1 MASDT
6 DDNIIIETSGLTAAV
21 ATDVVQFA
29 GACAHFQLFK
39 LAYGI
44 CGTANIVTSSD
55 PLPVSLTNG
64 LTATVTGP
72 ITIQGL
78 TGGAPVNVSGTVIST
93 GITGSPVYVR
103 TFSGY
108 QVEVTGGRL
117 YTTNDSIS
125 VYGPSGATFLP
136 VRLVGSTGWGI
147 GTEGDALKVV
157 VTGATF
163 EATIGTSISVFGV
176 SGATAVAVTVGNTLG
191 INDTNI
197 TNGLTAIYVNI
208 NNVRSDLAGISSALG
223 TLNTNLGTLGI
234 SMSGTFKTGR
244 ITVGS
249 ASVIQMDA
257 SGFSCEYGI
266 NVKSLNTNTN
276 VIYLGNTSGLV
287 GTSFGYPLFEGEDT
301 FLKLD
306 NTDKIYLISGS
317 GNQIISFTAS

>member
-21 ATDVVQFA
+21 ATDVVEFA
-29 GACAHFQLFK
+29 GASAHFQLFK

-44 CGTANIVTSSD
+44 CGTANVVTNSD

-64 LTATVTGP
+64 LTATVSGP
-72 ITIQGL
+72 ITMQGL
-78 TGGAPVNVSGTVIST
+78 TGGYPVNVSGTVIST

-103 TFSGY
+103 TFNGY

-191 INDTNI
+191 IDDTNI
-197 TNGLTAIYVNI
+197 TDGLTAIYVNI

-234 SMSGTFKTGR
+234 SMPDTFKTGR

-249 ASVIQMDA
+249 ASVIQMDS

-276 VIYLGNTSGLV
+276 VVYVGNTSGLV

-301 FLKLD
+301 FLKLND
-306 NTDKIYLISGS
+306 TSKVYLISGS
-317 GNQIISFTAS
+317 GHQIISFTAS